1 MFILQMFMRNSF
13 IFFYKTLLPW
23 NLCLISLSISNTLF
37 REFSLISMRRVPE
50 LPAGPHKLLAIL
62 AEPLKQKENLFSLED
77 QEVSD
82 NLQEFEDW
90 VRLFLHIDVYLTFMP
105 SIFISMYN
113 VSLDQLFALVEQHE
127 YYSLDAT
134 YRNWLKVEM
143 QNDAV
148 SPEMLSA
155 EENDQAVAAAKETL
169 ELAFLLLKSKFI
181 NGCIIW
187 CTSVKI
193 CFLCCKISDSI
204 CKYLILFSLFLMF
217 LSVAIRG

>member
-1 MFILQMFMRNSF
+1 
-13 IFFYKTLLPW
+13 
-23 NLCLISLSISNTLF
+23 
-37 REFSLISMRRVPE
+37 MRRVPE

-62 AEPLKQKENLFSLED
+62 AEPLKQKENLFSLEN

-90 VRLFLHIDVYLTFMP
+90 VWLFLHIDVHLMFMP
-105 SIFISMYN
+105 DIFISMYN
-113 VSLDQLFALVEQHE
+113 VSLDQNICFCMAKQHE

-143 QNDAV
+143 QNAAV
-148 SPEMLSA
+148 SPETLSA

-181 NGCIIW
+181 TGCIIW
-187 CTSVKI
+187 CTSMKI
-193 CFLCCKISDSI
+193 CFPC
-204 CKYLILFSLFLMF
+204 F
-217 LSVAIRG
+217 